1 MVLRRIARDTARLF
15 PPLRRLHDFARQAE
29 TGRIAARREADKLA
43 AELNALLAQSDA
55 ERQASATA
63 LGELRSKQDA
73 LASKPEL
80 SAEEI
85 NRNAHW
91 LYLKNRNQLIE
102 LDFPVTPKVR
112 HGHGQPSEPLM
123 LARLKACSDHFAL
136 QMRAMLPLLAPM
148 LTIPS
153 NVVADAT
160 EPNWINPAFPALDA
174 MALYGMIALHKP
186 QRLIEIGSGFST
198 KFARRAIR
206 DHQLDTKLISIDP
219 EPRTEIDAIC
229 DEVIR
234 EPLEKISMEFF
245 EGLSPNDMIFFDG
258 SHRSFQNSDVTVF
271 FNEILPRL
279 KSGSVF
285 GIHDIFLPD
294 DYPPAWLEWYFNE
307 QYLLA
312 SWLLAG
318 EKLKPDFAAY
328 FIGETPEL
336 HAIFS
341 RMWNHPSLVGANHK
355 GGAFFAT
362 IS

>member
-15 PPLRRLHDFARQAE
+15 PPFRRLHDFALQAE
-29 TGRIAARREADKLA
+29 TGRIAARQEADRLA

-55 ERQASATA
+55 EGRTSATA
-63 LGELRSKQDA
+63 HYGLHSKQDA
-73 LASKPEL
+73 IGSGPGV
-80 SAEEI
+80 SAEESD
-85 NRNAHW
+85 RNAHW
-91 LYLKNRNQLIE
+91 LYLKNRRQLIE

-112 HGHGQPSEPLM
+112 HGYGQPPEPLM
-123 LARLKACSDHFAL
+123 LARLKACSHQFAS
-136 QMRAMLPLLAPM
+136 QMRTMLPLLEPM

-153 NVVADAT
+153 NPVADAT
-160 EPNWINPAFPALDA
+160 EPNWVNPAFPALDA

-186 QRLIEIGSGFST
+186 RRLIEIGSGFST

-206 DHQLDTKLISIDP
+206 DHRLDTQLISIDP

-234 EPLEKISMEFF
+234 APLEDVPIEFF
-245 EGLSPNDMIFFDG
+245 EKATSSDMIFFDG

-279 KSGSVF
+279 KSGTVF
-285 GIHDIFLPD
+285 GIHDVFLPD
-294 DYPPAWLEWYFNE
+294 DYPAAWLEWYFNE

-312 SWLLAG
+312 CWLLAG
-318 EKLKPDFAAY
+318 DKLRPDFAAY

-341 RMWNHPSLVGANHK
+341 SMWRHPNLDGANHK

>member
-15 PPLRRLHDFARQAE
+15 PPLRRLHDFALQAE
-29 TGRIAARREADKLA
+29 TGRIAAKREADRLA
-43 AELNALLAQSDA
+43 AELEALLAQLDVARRTSAAA
-55 ERQASATA
+55 EHAQH
-63 LGELRSKQDA
+63 SKQDA
-73 LASKPEL
+73 LASNPAL
-80 SAEEI
+80 TPEEI

-91 LYLKNRNQLIE
+91 LYLKNRHQLVE

-112 HGHGQPSEPLM
+112 HGHGQPPEPLM
-123 LARLKACSDHFAL
+123 LARLESCSEHFGL

-153 NVVADAT
+153 NAVADAT

-186 QRLIEIGSGFST
+186 RRLIEIGSGFST

-206 DHQLDTKLISIDP
+206 DHLLDTKLVSIDP
-219 EPRTEIDAIC
+219 EPRTEVDAIC

-234 EPLEKISMEFF
+234 APLEDVSIEFF
-245 EGLSPNDMIFFDG
+245 EKLTPKDIIFFDG

-271 FNEILPRL
+271 FNEIIPRL

-285 GIHDIFLPD
+285 GIHDVFLPD
-294 DYPPAWLEWYFNE
+294 DYPSAWLDWYFNE

-341 RMWNHPSLVGANHK
+341 PMWSHPNLAGANHK

-362 IS
+362 IA

>member
-1 MVLRRIARDTARLF
+1 MVLRQLARGTARLF
-15 PPLRRLHDFARQAE
+15 PPLRRLHDFALQAE
-29 TGRIAARREADKLA
+29 AGRMAARREADKLA
-43 AELNALLAQSDA
+43 AQLSALRTQLSPEQLAAAGIDD
-55 ERQASATA
+55 EVRPA
-63 LGELRSKQDA
+63 LGA
-73 LASKPEL
+73 LTSRPEL

-91 LYLKNRNQLIE
+91 LYLKNRRQLIE

-112 HGHGQPSEPLM
+112 HGHGQPPEALM
-123 LARLKACSDHFAL
+123 LARLTACSDHFAS
-136 QMRAMLPLLAPM
+136 QMRMILPLLEPM

-153 NVVADAT
+153 DPIADAS
-160 EPNWINPAFPALDA
+160 EPNWVNPAFPALDA

-186 QRLIEIGSGFST
+186 ERLIEIGSGFST

-206 DHQLDTKLISIDP
+206 DHRLDTQLISIDP
-219 EPRTEIDAIC
+219 EPRAEIDDIC

-234 EPLEKISMEFF
+234 APLEEVPISFF
-245 EGLSPNDMIFFDG
+245 ETLTSKDMVFFDG

-279 KSGSVF
+279 KSGTVF

-318 EKLKPDFAAY
+318 DKLKPDFAAY
-328 FIGETPEL
+328 FIGETPDL
-336 HAIFS
+336 HAIFAS
-341 RMWNHPSLVGANHK
+341 MWSHPNLVGANHN
-355 GGAFFAT
+355 GGAFFST